1 MSAGSSAAVIVLWA
15 AKPATTLTVSS
26 MRSRDVSMLALG
38 RHRVTI
44 KSHPVAA
51 IPPMGGC
58 GERLPRRKLLKNQ
71 NITNKTPVY
80 HETKRGFS

>member
-1 MSAGSSAAVIVLWA
+1 
-15 AKPATTLTVSS
+15 
-26 MRSRDVSMLALG
+26 MLALG

-51 IPPMGGC
+51 IPPMGGR
-58 GERLPRRKLLKNQ
+58 GERLPQGKLLKNQ
-71 NITNKTPVY
+71 NITNKTPGY